1 MVDLLGQFKNNI
13 LSNQIAGESTRIG
26 IMLNVN
32 QVIEVFTDSI
42 DGFLKIQVVPLGA
55 YIKEEYL
62 HYGQPFTFENLYVDI
77 IDEDVESTIL
87 VSDLN
92 FCVARLT
99 TGQYIVSDGVG
110 VYMDADGITGGKYIW
125 N

>member
-1 MVDLLGQFKNNI
+1 MVQTIAKNIDTYNYNRKDEVLKLVDLIGQFKNNI

-26 IMLNVN
+26 LMLNVN

-62 HYGQPFTFENLYVDI
+62 HYGPVF
-77 IDEDVESTIL
+77 
-87 VSDLN
+87 
-92 FCVARLT
+92 
-99 TGQYIVSDGVG
+99 YI
-110 VYMDADGITGGKYIW
+110 
-125 N
+125 

>member
-1 MVDLLGQFKNNI
+1 M
-13 LSNQIAGESTRIG
+13 
-26 IMLNVN
+26 
-32 QVIEVFTDSI
+32 
-42 DGFLKIQVVPLGA
+42 
-55 YIKEEYL
+55 
-62 HYGQPFTFENLYVDI
+62 
-77 IDEDVESTIL
+77 ESTIL